1 MMDKRRRNLLIVED
15 EKVIA
20 MLSLSDT
27 VNRIVTPEAHTIR
40 RLQGYLSGSRPTQ

>member
-27 VNRIVTPEAHTIR
+27 VNRIVTTEDHTIR